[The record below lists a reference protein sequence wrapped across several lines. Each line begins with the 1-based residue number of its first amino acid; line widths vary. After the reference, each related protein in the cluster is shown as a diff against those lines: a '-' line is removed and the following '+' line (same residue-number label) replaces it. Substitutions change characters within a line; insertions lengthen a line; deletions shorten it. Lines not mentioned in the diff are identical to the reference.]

1 MNYRVISRK
10 YRPQRF
16 DEIIGQ
22 AHICT
27 TLQNAIGNNRIAHAY
42 LFTGSRGIGKTSTA
56 RILAKAVNCLKPA
69 QRNPCNECQNCIEIT
84 GSRSLDVVE
93 IDGASNRGI
102 DQIRELR
109 ESIKYP
115 PTNSHYRIYIIDE
128 VHMLTKEAFNALLK
142 TLEEPPTHALF
153 ILATTEP
160 LKVPATII
168 SRCQRY
174 DFHRITVPEIVRQ
187 LKKII
192 VAEQF
197 QIDDDVLTLIAKKSD
212 GALRDAESMLEQL
225 LTLSEGKLTIRDV
238 QQLLGQIDY
247 DALFKIAEL
256 IYAHD
261 LNQLLQAC
269 EEIFQK
275 GINLGEFIG
284 CFSEHFR
291 NLLIARISG
300 SVEILDLP
308 PAIGERYLAFAE
320 NWSVNDLLRLH
331 RLINEAQTGLKSALN
346 QRTHLEFLLLKM
358 GAMDKTID
366 IRQLLSG
373 IKGGTTSTAF
383 KVPQKN
389 PPLRSLFDENTTS
402 NSRPNS
408 RNAGKTA
415 EQNPEYKPEPTRL
428 QKPPTDKGSIDAI
441 SSDWETIMLK
451 VEENNTSLGEF
462 LRAGKLLRL
471 SGNIL
476 EIGFDPEK
484 EYHRK
489 NIASRANVIE
499 KILNEMYQKNFK
511 IRCIE
516 TKDDSSQ
523 PKVRKPIDQ
532 LTEKVVDLLD
542 GEIIIK

>member
-10 YRPQRF
+10 YRPQCF

-69 QRNPCNECQNCIEIT
+69 GRNPCNECQNCIEIT

-142 TLEEPPTHALF
+142 TLEEPPAHALF

-225 LTLSEGKLTIRDV
+225 QTLSEGKLTIRDV

-275 GINLGEFIG
+275 GINLGEFISS
-284 CFSEHFR
+284 FSEHFR
-291 NLLIARISG
+291 NLLITRISR

-308 PAIGERYLAFAE
+308 PAIGERYLTFAE
-320 NWSVNDLLRLH
+320 KWSVNDLLRLH

-346 QRTHLEFLLLKM
+346 QRTHLEFLFLKM

-373 IKGGTTSTAF
+373 IKGGAPSTAL

-389 PPLRSLFDENTTS
+389 PPPQSLFGENTISKPHPT
-402 NSRPNS
+402 P

-415 EQNPEYKPEPTRL
+415 EENPEYKSTPTL
-428 QKPPTDKGSIDAI
+428 PQKPPTDMGSTDTI
-441 SSDWETIMLK
+441 SRDWETILLK

-462 LRAGKLLRL
+462 LRAGKLVRL
-471 SGNIL
+471 NGNII
-476 EIGFDPEK
+476 EIGFLNEK

-499 KILNEMYQKNFK
+499 KILGEMYQKNFK

-516 TKDDSSQ
+516 IKEDTSQ
-523 PKVRKPIDQ
+523 PEVRKPIDQ